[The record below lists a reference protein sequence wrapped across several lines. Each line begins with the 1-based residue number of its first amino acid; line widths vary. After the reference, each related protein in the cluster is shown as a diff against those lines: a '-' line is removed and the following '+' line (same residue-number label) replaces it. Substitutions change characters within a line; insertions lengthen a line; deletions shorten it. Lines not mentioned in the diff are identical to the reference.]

1 MDSSVGLYQ
10 HNGHGPAF
18 VVDGHVDL
26 PYFMWAH
33 GRELVFSQLTKGP
46 FTRRKALDAGVR
58 LFFTALYC
66 EDRFNGHGALARF
79 KEVHRF
85 TAGLLDQV
93 SIVYSQEGLRR
104 LSSDPAEMGTVF
116 ILENGDA
123 LTGDDCLVKGLRTMG
138 ICAVGLTHAGPNRLA
153 DGNAVRH
160 SRGLSKD
167 GVSLCRAL
175 GKHGVV
181 VDVAHLHPRCFWH
194 LMDLTEGAVICSH
207 TGVRERFDIQRNL
220 DLAQAETISRR
231 GGIVGVTFNPEML
244 SAGGE
249 ADIEEIFSHLDALV
263 ERCGPGSVG
272 IGSDF
277 CGFERPAAGLEDIG
291 GIENLREC
299 LVRHGYPP
307 GAIAHILGLNWIN
320 FLKAHL

>member
-1 MDSSVGLYQ
+1 MDRMEP
-10 HNGHGPAF
+10 HF

-33 GRELVFSQLTKGP
+33 GRDLVFSQLEEGP
-46 FTRRKALDAGVR
+46 FTRRKAMVAGVR

-66 EDRFNGHGALARF
+66 EDRFNGSKAVSHF
-79 KEVHRF
+79 NEVHQF
-85 TAGLLDQV
+85 ALGLLDQV
-93 SIVYSQEGLRR
+93 SIIYDPEALGR
-104 LSSDPAEMGTVF
+104 LSRDPTEMATLF

-123 LTGDDCLVKGLRTMG
+123 LAGNDRLVESLRHMG

-160 SRGLSKD
+160 SSGLTSD

-175 GKHGVV
+175 GKRRVMI
-181 VDVAHLHPRCFWH
+181 DVAHLHPTCFWH
-194 LMDLTEGAVICSH
+194 LMDVTEGPVICSH

-220 DLAQAETISRR
+220 NLAQAETISRR

-244 SAGGE
+244 SGTGG
-249 ADIEEIFSHLDALV
+249 ADVEQVFSHLDTLV

-277 CGFERPAAGLEDIG
+277 CGFGRMAAGLEDVER
-291 GIENLREC
+291 IENLREC
-299 LVRHGYPP
+299 LACHGYQPE
-307 GAIAHILGLNWIN
+307 AIAHILGLNWLA
-320 FLKAHL
+320 FLEAHL

>member
-1 MDSSVGLYQ
+1 MDSPIGLHPYDRV
-10 HNGHGPAF
+10 GPAL

-26 PYFMWAH
+26 PYFMWAR
-33 GRELVFSQLTKGP
+33 GRDLVFSQLTKGP

-66 EDRFNGHGALARF
+66 EDRFNGDGALAHF

-85 TAGLLDQV
+85 TLDLLDEV
-93 SIVYSQEGLRR
+93 SIVHDQEGLRR
-104 LSSDPAEMGTVF
+104 LSSDPAEMGTLF

-123 LTGDDCLVKGLRTMG
+123 LAGDDRLVEALRAMG

-160 SRGLSKD
+160 SRGLTRD
-167 GVSLCRAL
+167 GISLCRTL

-194 LMDLTEGAVICSH
+194 LMDLTDGPVICSH

-220 DLAQAETISRR
+220 NLSQAETISRR

-244 SAGGE
+244 SGDGK
-249 ADIEEIFSHLDALV
+249 ADLEQVFAHLDSLV

-277 CGFERPAAGLEDIG
+277 CGFEWPVPGLEDIG
-291 GIENLREC
+291 GIENLKEC
-299 LVRHGYPP
+299 LAYHGYQPE
-307 GAIAHILGLNWIN
+307 AIAHILGLNWLD
-320 FLKAHL
+320 FLEAHL

>member
-1 MDSSVGLYQ
+1 MGPTGDLHQNDGLE
-10 HNGHGPAF
+10 HDL

-33 GRELVFSQLTKGP
+33 GRDLLFSQLSEGP
-46 FTRRKALDAGVR
+46 FTKNKALDAGVR

-66 EDRFNGHGALARF
+66 EDRYNGDQAQAHFR
-79 KEVHRF
+79 EVHRF
-85 TAGLLDQV
+85 SLGFLDQV
-93 SIVYSQEGLRR
+93 SMIHSVEDLQRLRR
-104 LSSDPAEMGTVF
+104 DPAEMGTLF

-123 LTGDDCLVKGLRTMG
+123 LAGDDRLVTALRAMG
-138 ICAVGLTHAGPNRLA
+138 ICAVGLTHAGSNRLA

-160 SRGLSKD
+160 SKGLTRD
-167 GVSLCRAL
+167 GASLCRAL
-175 GKHGVV
+175 VKQGVV

-194 LMDLTEGAVICSH
+194 LADLTEGPLICSH

-231 GGIVGVTFNPEML
+231 GGVVGVSFNPEML
-244 SAGGE
+244 SGE
-249 ADIEEIFSHLDALV
+249 KQCGIEQIFSHLDTLV

-277 CGFERPAAGLEDIG
+277 CGFEKAATGLEDIR

-299 LVRHGYPP
+299 LTRHGYQLE
-307 GAIAHILGLNWIN
+307 AIAHILGMNWLD
-320 FLKAHL
+320 FLEAFL